1 MKKTL
6 PFKTIT
12 KKIALVDTRS
22 DLYLILRFLCVPLD
36 EAHVP
41 LVVSVPH
48 FENHCSRA
56 YMGETS
62 VTFGARP
69 FTDACGYGLLR
80 IYLCSGVGFQ
90 EVE

>member
-6 PFKTIT
+6 PFKTIK

-41 LVVSVPH
+41 LVVCVPH